1 MGDQGRCRG
10 ICQSLR
16 ERRCRRAR
24 GEGRCGLERRREQ
37 WLAATRSLG
46 WISPI
51 ESSNIP
57 ANTTVNWWP
66 ITGSTVWSLPNRGRN
81 NRLNPEGLR
90 DRLATEGRTFM
101 NRREF
106 VCLSAGAITMS
117 VLSVRDRVLRT
128 PDCTY
133 PREASARNVR
143 RGVSFGTEVHATDQ
157 GRIAYIDKGNG
168 PAALFLHG
176 FPLNSFQWRG
186 VIPQLS
192 KSRRCIA
199 PDFLALGYTEV
210 ADGQSVAPQAQLKML
225 VQLLDKLSISSID
238 IVAND
243 SGGAIAQLFV
253 AHHPERVRSLLLTN
267 CDTEPDS
274 PPAAVLPVI
283 ELARAGKFADE
294 WLVPWLADKALARS
308 EKGLGGQCYANPA
321 HPTDQAIEIYLAPA
335 REFCPAEGPYKFI
348 CRRPRPESLGG
359 YRARNSNGAKSR
371 RGSFGAWATKS
382 SPSQALTI

>member
-1 MGDQGRCRG
+1 
-10 ICQSLR
+10 
-16 ERRCRRAR
+16 
-24 GEGRCGLERRREQ
+24 
-37 WLAATRSLG
+37 
-46 WISPI
+46 
-51 ESSNIP
+51 
-57 ANTTVNWWP
+57 
-66 ITGSTVWSLPNRGRN
+66 
-81 NRLNPEGLR
+81 
-90 DRLATEGRTFM
+90 M

-117 VLSVRDRVLRT
+117 VVSVQRL
-128 PDCTY
+128 
-133 PREASARNVR
+133 ASQTAHIPAKRPHEMSVAEFH
-143 RGVSFGTEVHATDQ
+143 SAQKFTATDQ

-199 PDFLALGYTEV
+199 PDFLALGYTDV
-210 ADGQSVAPQAQLKML
+210 DDKQSVAPRAQLKML

-243 SGGAIAQLFV
+243 SGGAIAQLFA

-283 ELARAGKFADE
+283 ELARAGKFADQ
-294 WLVPWLADKALARS
+294 WLVPWLANKALARS
-308 EKGLGGQCYANPA
+308 ESGLGGQCYANPA
-321 HPTDQAIEIYLAPA
+321 HPTDQAIEIYLRPLVSSARRKALTNSYAVALAPNPLA
-335 REFCPAEGPYKFI
+335 GIEPQLKRCQIPTRIVWGMGDNIFSQSSPDYLNRTFSRSRGV
-348 CRRPRPESLGG
+348 RRLE
-359 YRARNSNGAKSR
+359 GAKLFFPEEMPEVIVEEATR
-371 RGSFGAWATKS
+371 LWGA
-382 SPSQALTI
+382 

>member
-1 MGDQGRCRG
+1 
-10 ICQSLR
+10 
-16 ERRCRRAR
+16 
-24 GEGRCGLERRREQ
+24 
-37 WLAATRSLG
+37 
-46 WISPI
+46 
-51 ESSNIP
+51 
-57 ANTTVNWWP
+57 
-66 ITGSTVWSLPNRGRN
+66 
-81 NRLNPEGLR
+81 
-90 DRLATEGRTFM
+90 M

-117 VLSVRDRVLRT
+117 ALGVHDPECYASGATSAPGLHEMSVA
-128 PDCTY
+128 
-133 PREASARNVR
+133 EFHSAQK
-143 RGVSFGTEVHATDQ
+143 FTTTDQ
-157 GRIAYIDKGNG
+157 GRIAYIDNGNG

-192 KSRRCIA
+192 KM
-199 PDFLALGYTEV
+199 
-210 ADGQSVAPQAQLKML
+210 QLKML

-253 AHHPERVRSLLLTN
+253 AHHSDRVRSLLLTN

-294 WLVPWLADKALARS
+294 WLAPWLSDKALARS

-321 HPTDQAIEIYLAPA
+321 HPTDAAIETYLRPLVSSPERKALTNAYAIALTPNPLAGIESALRKSHVATRIVWGTADKIFSQASPDYLA
-335 REFCPAEGPYKFI
+335 RTVGN
-348 CRRPRPESLGG
+348 SLGI
-359 YRARNSNGAKSR
+359 RRVSGAKLFFPEEMPNVIVEDARWLWS
-371 RGSFGAWATKS
+371 
-382 SPSQALTI
+382 L